1 MFQKIKEKKQQFL
14 RFLFGSFTATAL
26 MFVFQ
31 ACYGMPNDT
40 LYIYVQG
47 TVVSDVTGEPIPNI
61 EVRSNTSSDTVR
73 TDDMGQ
79 FFIAVPSMTIPNL
92 TFKDIDQAENGQ
104 FAPLDTIL
112 EKYNGEMLEI
122 RLNEITNAE

>member
-1 MFQKIKEKKQQFL
+1 MFQKIKEKKQQLL

-73 TDDMGQ
+73 TDEMGQ
-79 FFIAVPSMTIPNL
+79 FFITVPSMTIPNL

>member
-73 TDDMGQ
+73 TDEMGQ
-79 FFIAVPSMTIPNL
+79 FFITVPSRTIPNL